1 MKAEVETPKRK
12 IEKSV
17 TDLGLTEG
25 STLHTGTPDLSKSAV
40 ISDRTVTKEDGL
52 SASTSKTTESFT
64 TKDDHV
70 QTTTSFAGGS
80 TSYTSPSELS
90 TSTFFTNTSYSTDNA
105 SPASESRISEL
116 STLTVVTE
124 RTDPTL
130 TGDTTI
136 RTSVSDSSETTVS
149 PEVSHATGAASSVTP
164 WSPGEA
170 SISPAV
176 SGPTATGVTQIS
188 TDLSTISDSSK
199 PTDSSVTTFTRE
211 YGSPEP
217 TSSPSDAFS
226 TSSSFG
232 QTTMFFPVAST
243 VSSTLSDSSN
253 PTFSPDTPH
262 TTDKESPSSSL
273 GPGPSPTST
282 EVSGQT
288 ATPFTKETTAYTH
301 ISDLSTTPT
310 SGETS
315 YTQDDEGTTSPSS
328 PGLLSS
334 NPGISGQTNTG
345 LTEGPSVYTDTPNGS
360 KPTSTS
366 DSTVTKEDGSSA
378 STSGPAESFTTSG
391 VDPHTGTTLPP
402 RSPPY
407 TTTSEVSAPTVSTHS
422 SYSTD
427 EESATS
433 QSSSS
438 DLLTTS
444 VLSEQ
449 SARTLTEKPTVHTI
463 SDSSESTASS
473 YSFRTP
479 GLGSSAAPS
488 SPGEFSSSPVGSRL
502 TASTATQPPTEHSTV
517 SDSSQPPD
525 SSATTYTK
533 DDESHVSTSAP
544 TESLTTGSSYSAG
557 SSTPSDHEGFPTAS
571 LTTGHSATTF
581 TGLPSV
587 FKTMPDLSEAAVS
600 SETFYTRDDGSAMS
614 PSNSGHL
621 SSTLS
626 ASAHTTT
633 GLVKGSSMVTGT
645 THSSEPTVIS
655 ESTVTKED
663 GLSAST
669 SKTTESFTTKD
680 DHQQT
685 TTSIAGGS
693 TFYSPSELST
703 PTFST
708 THTSYSTDNASPA
721 SESSISE
728 LSTLTVVT
736 ERTDPTLTGDT
747 TVHTSV
753 SDSSET
759 TVSPEVSHVTGSGS
773 SVAPWSPGEASVS
786 PAVSGP
792 NATGITQISTDLST
806 ISDSSKPTDSSVTT
820 FTREYGSPEPTSSP
834 SDAFSTSSS
843 FGQTTMFFPVASTV
857 SSTLSDSS
865 NPTFSPDTP
874 HTTDKESPSSSLGP
888 GPSPTSTEVSGQ
900 TATPFTK
907 ETTAYTH
914 ISDLSTTPTS
924 GETSYTQDDEGTTS
938 PSSPGLLSS
947 NPGISGQTN
956 TGLTE
961 GPSVYTDTPNGSK
974 PTSTSDST
982 VTKEDGSSASTSGP
996 AESFTTSGV
1005 DPHTGTTL
1013 PPRSP
1018 PYTTTS
1024 EVSTPAVST
1033 HSSYSTDE
1041 ESATSQSSSSDLLT
1055 TSVLSEQSARTL
1067 TEKPTVHTISDSSES
1082 TASSYSF
1089 RTPGLG
1095 SSAAPSSPGEFS
1107 SSPVGSRLTASTVTQ
1122 PPTEHSTV
1130 SDSSQPPD
1138 SSATTYTKDDE
1149 SHVSTSGPTESLTTS
1164 PGSGPPASPTDMEST
1179 FSTSILESSEYT
1191 VSSYS
1196 TDSST
1201 PSDHEGFPTTSLT
1214 TGHSATTF
1222 TGLPSVF
1229 TTMPDLS
1236 KTTISSETFYTSG
1249 DGSAVSP
1256 SSPAQPSSTLS
1267 ASAQTT
1273 TGLMEGSSMY
1283 TGTPH
1288 SSKSTVISDS
1298 TVSKEDGLSA
1308 STSRTAESFTTNA
1321 DHGQITTSFVM
1332 GSAFSTSPSE
1342 LSRTIVS
1349 THSSYLTDSVIPT
1362 DPLTTIFTKD
1372 DGSTRSTLSSS
1383 ESFTSSQSDVQ
1394 TTESFTMES
1403 AVSTTVSNMSYP
1415 TVSLSTFLTTGKGS
1429 SSSPFGPSVS
1439 STSSQSSGPTAT
1451 TVSFTEERTLYTNIS
1466 DMSTSTISSETTSVH
1481 DEGSSTSSSSSNILS
1496 TTPTVSAETTT
1507 GITVKSTL
1515 STGTPNL
1522 SKSTDTLATVVTK
1535 DNGIS
1540 FSSLNVIES
1549 STTSGG
1555 DAHSSTSF
1563 PQGSTFYTIT
1573 SELPTPLF
1581 STHHSYSTD
1590 NASPASPSI
1599 PSELS
1604 TPTWISEQTTT
1615 TLTEEPTIHAT
1626 ISESSESTV
1635 SFYSPHPTG
1644 TRSSATPWSLGEA
1657 STNPAVSGTTASMV
1671 PLKSTG
1677 HSTIFDFSQPTDS
1690 SATTFTKEDRSSMS
1704 TSIPGKS
1711 FTTSGGDG
1719 QTTFP
1724 PGSTFYTRTSKVLT
1738 PTFSSHSSY
1747 STDKASSASPSSP
1760 SDLSNQTVLS
1770 EQTTTT
1776 LTEEST
1782 VYTSASDLSQ
1792 STVSSETSF
1801 TRFEGSSSSGPG
1813 QLSTTSGVSQE
1824 TSSSLSDGSTVYTDT
1839 PDLSKTTVTSDTTL
1853 SNENISSAATSNSG
1867 ETFLTTGGYQETPTS
1882 FTMESTVSTIL
1893 SDLSNPT
1900 VPHGTVYTTENASSS
1915 SPSGPGELISST
1927 LVSGQTPTSL
1937 PEAPTVHT
1945 TITDL
1950 SYSTGS
1956 VVTSSTNVN
1965 GSFTSTPSPG
1975 ELSTTTLVSG
1985 QTTTLFT
1992 EKPTIYTISDLFS
2005 STVSVDTSST
2015 TPSGGPAPSSGSGLL
2030 SSITITTITEESSV
2044 FTTTT
2049 YSSNTMDSSDAPNT
2063 TEDLSALSSSRPIHS
2078 FSPPV
2083 SGQMPTTLGENFTLF
2098 ITSSDSA
2105 KPMIST
2111 SIPSS
2116 TDSLSPASP
2125 SALTFSSTTRD
2136 ISRPTATTLRGGST
2150 IFQSSTGSPKTTISS
2165 DSSQTTTS
2173 HASSLASALPS
2184 LSSRPVSDSSSAVTA
2199 SSGFSPPLSSTSHG
2213 STHAPVLGSSTS
2225 STLHPLFTSTHT
2237 TVMTTQSSA
2246 MTPSKSFCT
2255 SLCEPLLSIFSHQLI
2270 SFDLVVVLFHPSWAF
2285 LLLKHVIHM
2294 GGCCLFFFRQCQN
2307 GTIWN
2312 GKECV
2317 CAQGFFGYQCKSL
2330 VDSFFLEI
2338 PEIINATLGVTVKV
2352 TNKNF
2357 TKDLNN
2363 ISSPDYW
2370 NFTQLFKSQMDKAY
2384 MGKDFP
2390 QYRGVIIRRLFN
2402 GSVVVEHDVIMEANY
2417 TSEFEELF
2425 ANLSKLIKVKIMN
2438 ETKRLSGD
2446 SEECRASS
2454 HLCFSEEATIVSE
2467 NVMLGFD
2474 LKEQCTQKAA
2484 KDYAQFYFVDELDGK
2499 LACVT
2504 KCTSGTKLQLNCNE
2518 GECQLQRSGPRC
2530 LCPTS
2535 DTHWYWG
2542 ETCALSTSKSLVYG
2556 SVGAVGAL
2564 LVVMV
2569 VILTVFLGRSQRKLH
2584 R

>member
-1 MKAEVETPKRK
+1 MGKGVFGALQGNSEITHAGSPETSPTRTRALRHHHTLKYLLLPCPDTFEAQKRSPWELPMGK
-12 IEKSV
+12 DEKLRTVNRKRRSEEKDNKGV
-17 TDLGLTEG
+17 VMSRNLKDMRDSRRWEGSETDLGLTEG

-105 SPASESRISEL
+105 SPASESSISEL

-124 RTDPTL
+124 RTDSTL

-136 RTSVSDSSETTVS
+136 HTSVSDSSETTIS
-149 PEVSHATGAASSVTP
+149 SEVSHATGAGSSVAP

-188 TDLSTISDSSK
+188 TDHSTISDSSK

-282 EVSGQT
+282 QVSGQT

-301 ISDLSTTPT
+301 ISDLSTIPT

-427 EESATS
+427 EASATS
-433 QSSSS
+433 QSSPS
-438 DLLTTS
+438 DLFTTS
-444 VLSEQ
+444 VRSEQ

-473 YSFRTP
+473 YS
-479 GLGSSAAPS
+479 L
-488 SPGEFSSSPVGSRL
+488 
-502 TASTATQPPTEHSTV
+502 
-517 SDSSQPPD
+517 
-525 SSATTYTK
+525 
-533 DDESHVSTSAP
+533 
-544 TESLTTGSSYSAG
+544 
-557 SSTPSDHEGFPTAS
+557 
-571 LTTGHSATTF
+571 
-581 TGLPSV
+581 
-587 FKTMPDLSEAAVS
+587 
-600 SETFYTRDDGSAMS
+600 
-614 PSNSGHL
+614 
-621 SSTLS
+621 
-626 ASAHTTT
+626 
-633 GLVKGSSMVTGT
+633 
-645 THSSEPTVIS
+645 
-655 ESTVTKED
+655 
-663 GLSAST
+663 
-669 SKTTESFTTKD
+669 
-680 DHQQT
+680 
-685 TTSIAGGS
+685 
-693 TFYSPSELST
+693 
-703 PTFST
+703 
-708 THTSYSTDNASPA
+708 
-721 SESSISE
+721 
-728 LSTLTVVT
+728 
-736 ERTDPTLTGDT
+736 
-747 TVHTSV
+747 
-753 SDSSET
+753 
-759 TVSPEVSHVTGSGS
+759 
-773 SVAPWSPGEASVS
+773 
-786 PAVSGP
+786 
-792 NATGITQISTDLST
+792 
-806 ISDSSKPTDSSVTT
+806 
-820 FTREYGSPEPTSSP
+820 
-834 SDAFSTSSS
+834 
-843 FGQTTMFFPVASTV
+843 
-857 SSTLSDSS
+857 
-865 NPTFSPDTP
+865 
-874 HTTDKESPSSSLGP
+874 
-888 GPSPTSTEVSGQ
+888 
-900 TATPFTK
+900 
-907 ETTAYTH
+907 
-914 ISDLSTTPTS
+914 
-924 GETSYTQDDEGTTS
+924 
-938 PSSPGLLSS
+938 
-947 NPGISGQTN
+947 
-956 TGLTE
+956 
-961 GPSVYTDTPNGSK
+961 
-974 PTSTSDST
+974 
-982 VTKEDGSSASTSGP
+982 
-996 AESFTTSGV
+996 
-1005 DPHTGTTL
+1005 
-1013 PPRSP
+1013 
-1018 PYTTTS
+1018 
-1024 EVSTPAVST
+1024 
-1033 HSSYSTDE
+1033 
-1041 ESATSQSSSSDLLT
+1041 
-1055 TSVLSEQSARTL
+1055 
-1067 TEKPTVHTISDSSES
+1067 
-1082 TASSYSF
+1082 

-1122 PPTEHSTV
+1122 PSTEHSTV

-1149 SHVSTSGPTESLTTS
+1149 SRVPTSGPTESLTTS
-1164 PGSGPPASPTDMEST
+1164 PGSGPPASPTAMEST
-1179 FSTSILESSEYT
+1179 FSTSISESSEYT

-1201 PSDHEGFPTTSLT
+1201 PSDHEGFPTASLT

-1236 KTTISSETFYTSG
+1236 ETAVSSETFYTSG

-1256 SSPAQPSSTLS
+1256 SSPAQPSSILS

-1273 TGLMEGSSMY
+1273 TGLMEGSSMV

-1332 GSAFSTSPSE
+1332 GSAFSTSSSE
-1342 LSRTIVS
+1342 LSTIVS

-1403 AVSTTVSNMSYP
+1403 AVSTTLSNMSHP

-1439 STSSQSSGPTAT
+1439 STSSQSSGPTGT

-1481 DEGSSTSSSSSNILS
+1481 HEGSSTSSSSSNISS

-1507 GITVKSTL
+1507 GIKVKSTL

-1563 PQGSTFYTIT
+1563 PQGSTLYTIT

-1626 ISESSESTV
+1626 ISEPSESTV

-1657 STNPAVSGTTASMV
+1657 STNLAVSGTTASMV

-1724 PGSTFYTRTSKVLT
+1724 PGSTFYTITSKVLT

-1770 EQTTTT
+1770 EQTTMT

-1900 VPHGTVYTTENASSS
+1900 VPYGTVYTTENASSS

-1965 GSFTSTPSPG
+1965 GSFISTPSPG

-1985 QTTTLFT
+1985 QTITLFT

-2030 SSITITTITEESSV
+2030 SSTTITTITEESSV

-2063 TEDLSALSSSRPIHS
+2063 TEDLGALSSSRPIHS

-2105 KPMIST
+2105 KPTIST

-2116 TDSLSPASP
+2116 TDSSSPASP

-2150 IFQSSTGSPKTTISS
+2150 IFQSSTGSPNTTISS

-2173 HASSLASALPS
+2173 HTSSLASALPS
-2184 LSSRPVSDSSSAVTA
+2184 LSSRPVSDSSSAVTD

-2213 STHAPVLGSSTS
+2213 STHAPVLGFSTS

-2270 SFDLVVVLFHPSWAF
+2270 SFDLVVVLFHLIWAF
-2285 LLLKHVIHM
+2285 LLSKHVIHM
-2294 GGCCLFFFRQCQN
+2294 GGCCLFFF
-2307 GTIWN
+2307 
-2312 GKECV
+2312 
-2317 CAQGFFGYQCKSL
+2317 
-2330 VDSFFLEI
+2330 
-2338 PEIINATLGVTVKV
+2338 
-2352 TNKNF
+2352 
-2357 TKDLNN
+2357 
-2363 ISSPDYW
+2363 
-2370 NFTQLFKSQMDKAY
+2370 
-2384 MGKDFP
+2384 
-2390 QYRGVIIRRLFN
+2390 
-2402 GSVVVEHDVIMEANY
+2402 
-2417 TSEFEELF
+2417 
-2425 ANLSKLIKVKIMN
+2425 
-2438 ETKRLSGD
+2438 
-2446 SEECRASS
+2446 
-2454 HLCFSEEATIVSE
+2454 
-2467 NVMLGFD
+2467 
-2474 LKEQCTQKAA
+2474 
-2484 KDYAQFYFVDELDGK
+2484 
-2499 LACVT
+2499 
-2504 KCTSGTKLQLNCNE
+2504 
-2518 GECQLQRSGPRC
+2518 
-2530 LCPTS
+2530 
-2535 DTHWYWG
+2535 
-2542 ETCALSTSKSLVYG
+2542 
-2556 SVGAVGAL
+2556 
-2564 LVVMV
+2564 
-2569 VILTVFLGRSQRKLH
+2569 
-2584 R
+2584 

>member
-1 MKAEVETPKRK
+1 MVLAVTRNFSLDDSLDKDCHTPAA
-12 IEKSV
+12 SAQ

-40 ISDRTVTKEDGL
+40 IPDRTVTKEEGL

-64 TKDDHV
+64 TKDYHQ

-80 TSYTSPSELS
+80 TFYPPSELS
-90 TSTFFTNTSYSTDNA
+90 TPTFSTTHTSYSTDNA
-105 SPASESRISEL
+105 SPASESSISEL

-130 TGDTTI
+130 TGDTTVH
-136 RTSVSDSSETTVS
+136 TSVSDSSETAVS
-149 PEVSHATGAASSVTP
+149 PEVSHVTGAGSSVAP

-176 SGPTATGVTQIS
+176 SGPTATAVTQIS
-188 TDLSTISDSSK
+188 TDHSTISDSSK

-217 TSSPSDAFS
+217 TSNPSDAFS

-282 EVSGQT
+282 QVSGQT
-288 ATPFTKETTAYTH
+288 ATPFTKETAAYTH
-301 ISDLSTTPT
+301 ISDLSTTPA

-315 YTQDDEGTTSPSS
+315 YTQDDEGTTSRST

-427 EESATS
+427 EASATS

-438 DLLTTS
+438 DLFTTS

-473 YSFRTP
+473 YSLRTP
-479 GLGSSAAPS
+479 DLGSSAAPS

-502 TASTATQPPTEHSTV
+502 TASTVTQPPTEHSTV
-517 SDSSQPPD
+517 SDSSQLPD

-533 DDESHVSTSAP
+533 DEESRVSTSGP
-544 TESLTTGSSYSAG
+544 TESLTTGSSYSTG

-571 LTTGHSATTF
+571 LTTEHSATTF

-587 FKTMPDLSEAAVS
+587 FTTMPDLSETAVS
-600 SETFYTRDDGSAMS
+600 SGTFYTRDDGSAMS

-626 ASAHTTT
+626 ASAHKTT

-669 SKTTESFTTKD
+669 SKPTESFTTKD
-680 DHQQT
+680 YHQQT
-685 TTSIAGGS
+685 TTSFAGGS
-693 TFYSPSELST
+693 TFYPPSELST

-759 TVSPEVSHVTGSGS
+759 AVSPEVSHVTGAGS
-773 SVAPWSPGEASVS
+773 SVAPWSPGEASIS

-792 NATGITQISTDLST
+792 TATAVTQISTDHST

-820 FTREYGSPEPTSSP
+820 FTREYGSPEPTSNP

-888 GPSPTSTEVSGQ
+888 GPSPTSTQVSGQ

-907 ETTAYTH
+907 ETAAYTH
-914 ISDLSTTPTS
+914 ISDLSTTPAS

-938 PSSPGLLSS
+938 RSTPGLLSS

-1024 EVSTPAVST
+1024 EVSAPTVST

-1041 ESATSQSSSSDLLT
+1041 ASATSQSSPSDLFT

-1082 TASSYSF
+1082 TASSYSL

-1130 SDSSQPPD
+1130 SDSSQLLD

-1149 SHVSTSGPTESLTTS
+1149 SRVSTAGPTESLTTS
-1164 PGSGPPASPTDMEST
+1164 PGSGPSASPTAMEST
-1179 FSTSILESSEYT
+1179 FSTSISESSKYT

-1201 PSDHEGFPTTSLT
+1201 PSDHEGFPTASLT

-1236 KTTISSETFYTSG
+1236 KMTISSETSYTSG
-1249 DGSAVSP
+1249 DGSAVFP
-1256 SSPAQPSSTLS
+1256 SSPAQPSSILS

-1342 LSRTIVS
+1342 LSTTIVS

-1383 ESFTSSQSDVQ
+1383 ELFTSSQSDVQ
-1394 TTESFTMES
+1394 TTVSFTMES
-1403 AVSTTVSNMSYP
+1403 AVSTTVSNMSHP

-1429 SSSPFGPSVS
+1429 SSSPFGPSAS

-1466 DMSTSTISSETTSVH
+1466 DMSTPTISSETTSVH
-1481 DEGSSTSSSSSNILS
+1481 DEGSSTSSSSSNISS

-1522 SKSTDTLATVVTK
+1522 SKSTDTLETVVTK

-1555 DAHSSTSF
+1555 DAHSSTYF

-1604 TPTWISEQTTT
+1604 TPTWISEQSTT

-1657 STNPAVSGTTASMV
+1657 STNPAVSGTTASTV

-1690 SATTFTKEDRSSMS
+1690 SATTFSKEDRSSMS

-1724 PGSTFYTRTSKVLT
+1724 PGSTFYTITSKVLT
-1738 PTFSSHSSY
+1738 PTFSSYSSY

-1770 EQTTTT
+1770 EQTTMT

-1853 SNENISSAATSNSG
+1853 SKENISSAATSNSG

-1900 VPHGTVYTTENASSS
+1900 VPHGTIYTTENASSS
-1915 SPSGPGELISST
+1915 SPSGPGELISSP

-1937 PEAPTVHT
+1937 PEASTVHT
-1945 TITDL
+1945 TMTDL

-1965 GSFTSTPSPG
+1965 GSFTSTSSPG

-2030 SSITITTITEESSV
+2030 SSTTITTITEESSV

-2083 SGQMPTTLGENFTLF
+2083 SGQMLTTLGENFTLF

-2105 KPMIST
+2105 KPTIST

-2116 TDSLSPASP
+2116 TDSPSPASP

-2150 IFQSSTGSPKTTISS
+2150 IFQSSTGSPNTTISS

-2213 STHAPVLGSSTS
+2213 STYAPVLGFSTS
-2225 STLHPLFTSTHT
+2225 STLHPLFTSNHT

-2285 LLLKHVIHM
+2285 LLSKHVIHM
-2294 GGCCLFFFRQCQN
+2294 GQCQN

-2330 VDSFFLEI
+2330 VDSFFL
-2338 PEIINATLGVTVKV
+2338 G
-2352 TNKNF
+2352 NK
-2357 TKDLNN
+2357 
-2363 ISSPDYW
+2363 
-2370 NFTQLFKSQMDKAY
+2370 LF
-2384 MGKDFP
+2384 
-2390 QYRGVIIRRLFN
+2390 
-2402 GSVVVEHDVIMEANY
+2402 
-2417 TSEFEELF
+2417 
-2425 ANLSKLIKVKIMN
+2425 
-2438 ETKRLSGD
+2438 
-2446 SEECRASS
+2446 
-2454 HLCFSEEATIVSE
+2454 
-2467 NVMLGFD
+2467 
-2474 LKEQCTQKAA
+2474 
-2484 KDYAQFYFVDELDGK
+2484 
-2499 LACVT
+2499 
-2504 KCTSGTKLQLNCNE
+2504 
-2518 GECQLQRSGPRC
+2518 
-2530 LCPTS
+2530 
-2535 DTHWYWG
+2535 
-2542 ETCALSTSKSLVYG
+2542 
-2556 SVGAVGAL
+2556 
-2564 LVVMV
+2564 
-2569 VILTVFLGRSQRKLH
+2569 
-2584 R
+2584 